1 MQWAKNNASI
11 AGTLAATNAATASNS
26 LPIHHRNT
34 KPFNEPII
42 GNSIEIKKLVPSSNN
57 NNSNN
62 NVNNNNNNTGSNN
75 GTLNQIENNQT
86 VVSNKAHYTT
96 TYRASYQKP

>member
-1 MQWAKNNASI
+1 MLWAKNNASI

-26 LPIHHRNT
+26 LPIHHNRNT

-42 GNSIEIKKLVPSSNN
+42 GNSIEIKKLVPSSN
-57 NNSNN
+57 S
-62 NVNNNNNNTGSNN
+62 NVNINNNNNTGSNN
-75 GTLNQIENNQT
+75 GTLNQIENNQS